1 MTYDG
6 VIYNYFIR
14 KIPEYE
20 FKNSELSLEEAL
32 DILEF
37 TFATR
42 KLTGSDAILY
52 FKNLLSYISIENADI
67 IKKII
72 GRDLKIGLGKTQIN
86 KVFKDLTTK
95 MPYMRCDIYGDKTK
109 KNIKFSPGACV
120 QLKADGT
127 YRSVTVTNGVVQF
140 NSRSGEEYKYPSL
153 EEIFCTMKD
162 GVYVGE
168 LLVKDINNRAEANGL
183 INSDNPP
190 HDKIFIQLWDY
201 ITLDEWSRPK
211 DKNNK
216 KPYSER
222 FSELRIILRD
232 IENSAL
238 QVIPFEEIG
247 NISQALEFTS
257 KMMSQGFEG
266 AILKDWD
273 TPFVDGTSKMQLK
286 LKLEIDLEVRLVG
299 FQPGTKGSKREG
311 KIGSLIFEND
321 EKTIKGRA
329 SGFSDKELDDFTL
342 RQDELLG
349 KIMTV
354 QFNDLTKAQGNNF
367 YALSHPRF
375 ITFRD
380 DKNETDT
387 LETAFK
393 LREMAMQLN
402 K

>member
-1 MTYDG
+1 
-6 VIYNYFIR
+6 
-14 KIPEYE
+14 
-20 FKNSELSLEEAL
+20 
-32 DILEF
+32 
-37 TFATR
+37 
-42 KLTGSDAILY
+42 
-52 FKNLLSYISIENADI
+52 
-67 IKKII
+67 
-72 GRDLKIGLGKTQIN
+72 
-86 KVFKDLTTK
+86 
-95 MPYMRCDIYGDKTK
+95 
-109 KNIKFSPGACV
+109 
-120 QLKADGT
+120 
-127 YRSVTVTNGVVQF
+127 
-140 NSRSGEEYKYPSL
+140 
-153 EEIFCTMKD
+153 
-162 GVYVGE
+162 
-168 LLVKDINNRAEANGL
+168 
-183 INSDNPP
+183 
-190 HDKIFIQLWDY
+190 
-201 ITLDEWSRPK
+201 
-211 DKNNK
+211 
-216 KPYSER
+216 
-222 FSELRIILRD
+222 
-232 IENSAL
+232 
-238 QVIPFEEIG
+238 
-247 NISQALEFTS
+247 
-257 KMMSQGFEG
+257 MSQGFEG

-393 LREMAMQLN
+393 LREMAIQLKN
-402 K
+402 